1 MKLRIQDNSV
11 RLRLTKTEV
20 DRLDGDGEV
29 AALTAFPGEQAL
41 RYAVKCS
48 ASASIGARF
57 EADAI
62 VVTIPAAEVHDWA
75 TSDRV
80 SIYGSELLAGG
91 DSLAILVEKDFTCLQ
106 PRAGEDESDMFPH
119 PREGRETC

>member
-1 MKLRIQDNSV
+1 
-11 RLRLTKTEV
+11 
-20 DRLDGDGEV
+20 
-29 AALTAFPGEQAL
+29 
-41 RYAVKCS
+41 
-48 ASASIGARF
+48 
-57 EADAI
+57 